1 MDWDAIYKTRIL
13 PDLGARRGGIP
24 SPRLVFVCGQ
34 PGSGKST
41 TISHLL
47 VQLGPDQTQLI
58 SADRMADHLPEI
70 FADDADPAA
79 KPLAELFDTRAHKAY
94 VDALFNHAANL
105 RAHVIWERPFPG
117 LALSLGLAARAYGY
131 RTECVVL
138 AVPAEESWLS
148 VLTRETGRAKTE
160 NRVPARV
167 RWDRLLASCNDWPA
181 FLAKA
186 EDQHAFDEVRVVN
199 RDAEVLFENRL
210 VPNADPPHWEN
221 TPFAF
226 ESLMVERLQ
235 PRSPAQ
241 IDALLATWQTL
252 RNHPELAFR
261 NHAEWP
267 WADIAALGQRLQT
280 LRDDPATGFDLN
292 DPAASPNPRAALG
305 WIARLQADLT
315 AALASP
321 EAKGLKTLTPRAE
334 RLLTLVRNLTGQ
346 PPL

>member
-1 MDWDAIYKTRIL
+1 MDWDAIYTTRIL
-13 PDLGARRGGIP
+13 PDLGVRRGGIA

-41 TISHLL
+41 TISRLL
-47 VQLGPDQTQLI
+47 AELGPDQTQLI

-79 KPLAELFDTRAHKAY
+79 KPLAEVFDTKAHRAY
-94 VDALFNHAANL
+94 VDALFDHAATL

-117 LALSLGLAARAYGY
+117 LALSLGLAARAFGY

-138 AVPAEESWLS
+138 AVPADESWLS
-148 VLTRETGRAKTE
+148 VLTRETSLAEKEKHIPT
-160 NRVPARV
+160 RV
-167 RWDRLLASCNDWPA
+167 RWDRLLESCNSWPA

-186 EDQHAFDEVRVVN
+186 EDQHAFDEIRVVN
-199 RDAEVLFENRL
+199 RNAEVLFENRL
-210 VPNADPPHWEN
+210 TPNADTPRWEN

-235 PRSPAQ
+235 PRSPSQLAT
-241 IDALLATWQTL
+241 LLATWQAL
-252 RNHPELAFR
+252 RSHPDLAFL

-267 WADIAALGQRLQT
+267 WADIAALGQRLQAMQ
-280 LRDDPATGFDLN
+280 DDPATGFDLN
-292 DPAASPNPRAALG
+292 DPAASPDPSAASG
-305 WIARLQADLT
+305 WITRLQTDLT
-315 AALASP
+315 DALACP
-321 EAKGLKTLTPRAE
+321 EAEGLKTLAPRAE

-346 PPL
+346 PTL

>member
-1 MDWDAIYKTRIL
+1 MDWDAIYTTRIL
-13 PDLGARRGGIP
+13 PDLGVRRGGIP

-34 PGSGKST
+34 PGAGKST
-41 TISHLL
+41 TISRLL
-47 VQLGPDQTQLI
+47 AQLGPDQTQLI

-79 KPLAELFDTRAHKAY
+79 KPLAEVFDTHAHKAY
-94 VDALFNHAANL
+94 VDALFDHAASL

-138 AVPAEESWLS
+138 AVPPDESWLS
-148 VLTRETGRAKTE
+148 VLTRESSTAEKE
-160 NRVPARV
+160 NRVPTRV
-167 RWDRLLASCNDWPA
+167 RWDRLLESSNSWPA
-181 FLAKA
+181 FLARA
-186 EDQHAFDEVRVVN
+186 EYQHAFDEIRVVN
-199 RDAEVLFENRL
+199 RNAELLFENRL
-210 VPNADPPHWEN
+210 VPNADQPQWEN

-235 PRSPAQ
+235 PRSPAHV
-241 IDALLATWQTL
+241 DALLATWQTL
-252 RNHPELAFR
+252 RSHPDLAFR

-267 WADIAALGQRLQT
+267 WADITALGDHLQAV
-280 LRDDPATGFDLN
+280 RDDPATGFDLN
-292 DPAASPNPRAALG
+292 DPAASPDLRAASG
-305 WIARLQADLT
+305 WITRLQADLA

-321 EAKGLKTLTPRAE
+321 EATGLNTLAPRAD

>member
-1 MDWDAIYKTRIL
+1 MDWDAIYTSRIL
-13 PDLGARRGGIP
+13 PDLGIGRGGIP

-41 TISHLL
+41 AISQLL
-47 VQLGPDQTQLI
+47 AELGPDQTQLI

-79 KPLAELFDTRAHKAY
+79 KPLAKVFDTQAHKAY
-94 VDALFNHAANL
+94 VDGLFDHAATL

-117 LALSLGLAARAYGY
+117 LALSFGLAARAYGY
-131 RTECVVL
+131 RTECIVL
-138 AVPAEESWLS
+138 AVPADESWLS
-148 VLTRETGRAKTE
+148 VLTRETGLAKTE
-160 NRVPARV
+160 NRVPVRV

-186 EDQHAFDEVRVVN
+186 EDQHAFDELRVVN
-199 RDAEVLFENRL
+199 RNAEVLFENRL
-210 VPNADPPHWEN
+210 VPNADQPHWEN

-252 RNHPELAFR
+252 RSHPDLAFR

-267 WADIAALGQRLQT
+267 WADITAIGDRLQA
-280 LRDDPATGFDLN
+280 LRDDPATSFDLN
-292 DPAASPNPRAALG
+292 DPAASPDPRAALG
-305 WIARLQADLT
+305 WITRLQADLT

-321 EAKGLKTLTPRAE
+321 EAKGLKTLAPRAE

-346 PPL
+346 PAP

>member
-13 PDLGARRGGIP
+13 PDIGVRRGGIP

-41 TISHLL
+41 TIRRILAK
-47 VQLGPDQTQLI
+47 LGPDQTQLI
-58 SADRMADHLPEI
+58 SADRIADHLPEI

-79 KPLAELFDTRAHKAY
+79 RQLAEVFDTTAHKAC
-94 VDALFNHAANL
+94 VDALFDHAATL

-117 LALSLGLAARAYGY
+117 LTVSLGLAARAFGY

-138 AVPAEESWLS
+138 AIPAEESWLS
-148 VLTRETGRAKTE
+148 VLTRETSLADRS
-160 NRVPARV
+160 RVPARV
-167 RWDRLLASCNDWPA
+167 RWDRLVESSNRWPA
-181 FLAKA
+181 FLAQA
-186 EDQHAFDEVRVVN
+186 EDQHAFDEIRVVD
-199 RDAEVLFENRL
+199 REAEVLFENRL
-210 VPNADPPHWEN
+210 VPNADPPRWEN

-226 ESLMVERLQ
+226 ESLIVERLQ

-241 IDALLATWQTL
+241 MQALMATWKALTS
-252 RNHPELAFR
+252 NPVLAFH
-261 NHAEWP
+261 NHTEWP
-267 WADIAALGQRLQT
+267 WSDLTTLEERLQT
-280 LRDDPATGFDLN
+280 LCDDPATGFNLN
-292 DPAASPNPRAALG
+292 DRAASPDPRAASG

-321 EAKGLKTLTPRAE
+321 EAAGLKTLAPRAD

-346 PPL
+346 PS

>member
-1 MDWDAIYKTRIL
+1 MDWDAIYTTRIL
-13 PDLGARRGGIP
+13 PDLGVRRGGIP

-47 VQLGPDQTQLI
+47 AQLGPDQTQLI

-70 FADDADPAA
+70 FADDADPAV
-79 KPLAELFDTRAHKAY
+79 KPLAELFDTQAHKAY
-94 VDALFNHAANL
+94 VDALFDHASSL

-117 LALSLGLAARAYGY
+117 LALSLGLAARAFGY

-138 AVPAEESWLS
+138 AVPADDSWLS
-148 VLTRETGRAKTE
+148 VLTRETSLAEKE

-167 RWDRLLASCNDWPA
+167 RWNRLLESCNSWPG

-186 EDQHAFDEVRVVN
+186 EDQHAFDEIRVVN
-199 RDAEVLFENRL
+199 RNTEVLFENRL
-210 VPNADPPHWEN
+210 APNADPPRWEN

-235 PRSPAQ
+235 PRSPTQLAT
-241 IDALLATWQTL
+241 LLATWQAL
-252 RNHPELAFR
+252 RSHPDLAFH
-261 NHAEWP
+261 NQAEWP
-267 WADIAALGQRLQT
+267 WADITALGQRLQT
-280 LRDDPATGFDLN
+280 LRDDPAAGFDLN
-292 DPAASPNPRAALG
+292 DPAASPEPRAALG
-305 WIARLQADLT
+305 WITRLQADLT

-321 EAKGLKTLTPRAE
+321 EAEGLKTLALRAE
-334 RLLTLVRNLTGQ
+334 RLLKLVRNLTSQ
-346 PPL
+346 PTL